1 MSQQSIKWSGVV
13 RPEKVALGSGFI
25 SYRLNDSFF
34 AGMLNP
40 ILNVDHYFM
49 SQPTFPP
56 HPHAGFSAVTY
67 MLEDSEN
74 SMLNR
79 DSMGNDININ
89 PGDLHWAQAGT
100 GMLHEEPPL
109 INGLVSHGLQIF
121 INLPQD
127 LKNKAP
133 KVYHLANS
141 QAPRV
146 LSSNA
151 IAEVKVVTGSFEQT
165 HSPVQTDWP
174 TDLLQLKW
182 LSEGRVKISLNL
194 GQSALIINLSED
206 LIAVN
211 GLEEKISK
219 YAGVAASNREDAVQ
233 EFEVTAARN
242 SVVVIIRSQVIDQPV
257 VFQGPFVAT
266 DSAEMIKVISRYQR
280 GEFGK
285 LPPRKLS

>member
-165 HSPVQTDWP
+165 HSPVLTDWP